1 LIAADSS
8 SLIAFFAGDEAADT
22 AALATAAIEE
32 QLGLPPIV
40 QFEMF
45 SGVFPTA
52 HRNLIRNATLLELQP
67 GYWQRAGLMRLG
79 LRKRGLKARAADC
92 LIAQCCIDAG
102 VALITRDRD
111 FRHFA
116 AHCGLKLA
124 D

>member
-1 LIAADSS
+1 MIAADSS
-8 SLIAFFAGDEAADT
+8 SLIAFFAGDKAADT
-22 AALATAAIEE
+22 AAIATAAIEE
-32 QLGLPPIV
+32 RLGLPPIV

-45 SGVFPTA
+45 SGVFPA
-52 HRNLIRNATLLELQP
+52 AQRNLIRDATLLELEP
-67 GYWQRAGLMRLG
+67 GHWQRAGLMRLA

-102 VALITRDRD
+102 VSLITRDRD

-124 D
+124 V